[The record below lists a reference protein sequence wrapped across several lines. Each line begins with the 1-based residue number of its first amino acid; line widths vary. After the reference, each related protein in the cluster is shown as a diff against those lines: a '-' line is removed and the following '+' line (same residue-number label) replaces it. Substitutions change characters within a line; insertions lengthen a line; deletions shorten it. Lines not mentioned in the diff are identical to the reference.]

1 MLEHFEDGHD
11 DARSFAQDSERL
23 FAAAAE
29 DAFDASH
36 AEPVDQVLGEAER
49 DKFRD
54 RESLALCTRALV
66 NVPLTGP
73 AALGNIPST
82 DYTRGDGS
90 AHLIERDTQVDV
102 DELAACFVHE
112 NV

>member
-11 DARSFAQDSERL
+11 DARSFPQDSERL

-54 RESLALCTRALV
+54 RESLALCIRARTRQRPMHRTTV
-66 NVPLTGP
+66 ENMG
-73 AALGNIPST
+73 
-82 DYTRGDGS
+82 